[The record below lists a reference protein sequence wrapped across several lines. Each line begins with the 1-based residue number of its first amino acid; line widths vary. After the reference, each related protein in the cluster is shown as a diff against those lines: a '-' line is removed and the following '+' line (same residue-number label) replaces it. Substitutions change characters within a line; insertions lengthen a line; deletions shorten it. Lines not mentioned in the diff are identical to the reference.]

1 MYKEVGAMNNNIVNK
16 EDTNFKKKTDEEL
29 RKKIGKNI
37 HLARITANFT
47 QEQLAEQIDV
57 STVFISQIENG
68 SRKPSLE
75 TIYKISI
82 ALKIKIDTLINND
95 TADENIRDIEKLI
108 ELLSRCSPSERDFV
122 TDISREVIIK
132 LMEHKIL
139 N

>member
-1 MYKEVGAMNNNIVNK
+1 MALDYTIIGERL
-16 EDTNFKKKTDEEL
+16 KKARLE
-29 RKKIGKNI
+29 KN
-37 HLARITANFT
+37 LT